1 MQDAWPNVFGF
12 GQPRSEF
19 PAGGYWWSCH
29 LSAGGRAAAR
39 VWHPDLR
46 DLKAQVNLT
55 NFA

>member
-12 GQPRSEF
+12 GQPRSES

-29 LSAGGRAAAR
+29 PSAGGRAAAR
-39 VWHPDLR
+39 VGHPDLR